1 MPFHWSVSEGVA
13 KARVVSSQ
21 PELLT
26 HQNLRRFS
34 RKFFD
39 LKRNSFGTPIAS
51 YSDRKTMPFPQID
64 ATPKDR
70 SDAARGKRP
79 QPPEVKYEN

>member
-1 MPFHWSVSEGVA
+1 MPFHGSVSEGVE
-13 KARVVSSQ
+13 KARVVSSH

-26 HQNLRRFS
+26 HQNPRSSS
-34 RKFFD
+34 RKFLD

-51 YSDRKTMPFPQID
+51 YSHRKTMPFPQID
-64 ATPKDR
+64 ATPKVR